1 MHGVFDVVARD
12 EEIAVDVRKRNV
24 RNDEAVAVVMEDETA
39 ANFVPGGGFVLGKF
53 FSRFCG
59 SGSTLLERGSR
70 SRSPPQEEAAMRK
83 LLDETAFLE
92 FGEHR
97 EEGAA
102 VILLE
107 VQGAVE
113 FLEAHRVRSKL

>member
-12 EEIAVDVRKRNV
+12 KEIAVDVRKRNV

-39 ANFVPGGGFVLGKF
+39 ANFVPGGGFVLGNF

-59 SGSTLLERGSR
+59 SGSTLLERISR

-83 LLDETAFLE
+83 LLDQTAFLE

-97 EEGAA
+97 EQGAA
-102 VILLE
+102 VILFE
-107 VQGAVE
+107 VQGAGE
-113 FLEAHRVRSKL
+113 FLEGHRVRSKL